1 MVYRLLADLIVA
13 VHLGFVLLVVLGGL
27 LVAWRRKL
35 AWLHLPA
42 LCWGVG
48 IELAG
53 GVCPLTPL
61 ELRLRTAAD
70 QQGYAGGFVAH
81 YLLPALYPAGMTR
94 TIQVLLGL
102 GVLAF
107 NLAIYVWLWKRPKGP
122 V

>member
-13 VHLGFVLLVVLGGL
+13 VHLCFVLLVVLGGL

-61 ELRLRTAAD
+61 ELRLRAAAD